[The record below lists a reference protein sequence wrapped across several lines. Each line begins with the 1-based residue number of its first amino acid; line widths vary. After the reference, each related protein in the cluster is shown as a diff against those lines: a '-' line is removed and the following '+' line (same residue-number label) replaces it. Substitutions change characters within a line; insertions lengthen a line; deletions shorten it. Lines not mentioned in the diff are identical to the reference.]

1 MYFTTISGKNVD
13 LYRPLP
19 SMISLEDI
27 AHALSLICRFNG
39 HVHKFYSV
47 AEHSVLLSKLV
58 PEEYA
63 LSALFH
69 DAAEAYTGDIT
80 RPMRLHL
87 AGLEDV
93 ETRINAI
100 IIEKF
105 EIKVRFHCE
114 EIKHADKRML
124 VTERPELAMPGVE
137 PFPILLNNWSP
148 LDARAAFMMRY
159 FELR

>member
-1 MYFTTISGKNVD
+1 MQLTTISGKKVD
-13 LYRPLP
+13 FYRPVM

-27 AHALSLICRFNG
+27 AHALSHICRFNG

-69 DAAEAYTGDIT
+69 DAAEAYIGDT
-80 RPMRLHL
+80 RPMRSQIT
-87 AGLEDV
+87 GLEEV
-93 ETRINAI
+93 EARFNSLIVD
-100 IIEKF
+100 KF
-105 EIKVRFHCE
+105 GLKILLDCDEIA
-114 EIKHADKRML
+114 HADKRML
-124 VTERPELAMPGVE
+124 VTERPELDIPGVE
-137 PFPILLNNWSP
+137 PFHIHLNHWSP
-148 LDARAAFMMRY
+148 SDARAAFMMRY